1 VKFSG
6 DSRRIS
12 PVISSAKN
20 DWVQHIVRLHRAK
33 ERYIQRRFLIE
44 GEHTVQEAIRTEW
57 PIDSLVVTE
66 RYLEDRGGWIS
77 QIAPGVMLQPV
88 SDSILLKLATTETPD
103 GILAVGCF
111 SEGEGINR
119 DAAEALT
126 IPLFLAAERLQDPG
140 NVGTLVR
147 SAVACGADGVF
158 LSEGSV
164 DPYHPK
170 VLRAT
175 AGQWFRKPPVNCA
188 LQDKIRD
195 WKKRGIRVLGAAA
208 GGKSYWDFDLKA
220 PTAFVL
226 GNEGAGLS
234 DSVSSR
240 MDDVISIP
248 MQDQVESL
256 NVAMT
261 GTLLLYEAYRQRA

>member
-1 VKFSG
+1 MKSSD

-12 PVISSAKN
+12 PLISGAKN
-20 DWVQHIVRLHRAK
+20 DWVQQIVRLHRAK

-44 GEHTVQEAIRTEW
+44 GEHAVQEAIRTEW

-66 RYLEDRGGWIS
+66 RYLQDRGDWIYQS
-77 QIAPGVMLQPV
+77 ASGAKLQLV
-88 SDSILLKLATTETPD
+88 SDSVLLKLVTTESPD

-111 SEGEGINR
+111 SEEERSNR
-119 DAAEALT
+119 YVAKAWT
-126 IPLFLAAERLQDPG
+126 VPLFLAAERLQDPG

-147 SAVACGADGVF
+147 SAVACGADGIF

-175 AGQWFRKPPVNCA
+175 AGQWFRKPPVTCA
-188 LQDKIRD
+188 LQEKIRG
-195 WKKRGIRVLGAAA
+195 WKERGVQVLGAAA

-234 DSVSSR
+234 ETISSLL
-240 MDDVISIP
+240 DDVISVP

-261 GTLLLYEAYRQRA
+261 GTILLYEAYRQRV